1 MNDPNWLLFQFPAKG
16 IGGNG
21 LDRFPKCGDR
31 IPTIIRCDARSVA
44 FDIVPDF
51 FVPDDP
57 PHCRFEAMSECM
69 KPNTLPVDPLRLDP
83 LPQGLARVVSRL
95 AVAVELNIGK
105 QWSVADGRQIGPGLP
120 RRLPSEAESGGGEIR
135 FSPVAHPV
143 DVSPEYGTLTRL
155 GFPRSRGR
163 GLRRSR

>member
-51 FVPDDP
+51 FVSDDP
-57 PHCRFEAMSECM
+57 PHCRFEAMAECM
-69 KPNTLPVDPLRLDP
+69 KPGTLPVDPLRLDP
-83 LPQGLARVVSRL
+83 FPQGLARVVSHL

-105 QWSVADGRQIGPGLP
+105 QWSVADGRQIGPDFLDDCRVKRKAAGAKFGFHPLP
-120 RRLPSEAESGGGEIR
+120 IRSMFLPNME
-135 FSPVAHPV
+135 H
-143 DVSPEYGTLTRL
+143 
-155 GFPRSRGR
+155 
-163 GLRRSR
+163 